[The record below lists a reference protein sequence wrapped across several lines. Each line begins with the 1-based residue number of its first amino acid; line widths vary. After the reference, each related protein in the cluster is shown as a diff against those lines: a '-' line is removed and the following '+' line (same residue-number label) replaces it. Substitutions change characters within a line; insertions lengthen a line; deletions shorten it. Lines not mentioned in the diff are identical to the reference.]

1 MRSATKRI
9 LIAGAGLTAAA
20 LFGSLPYHGSSQA
33 QGLST
38 QHHDVALVDSSDIL
52 TPETT
57 FDTTLFNDV
66 LGSGGAE
73 EQFYNS
79 VVTAD
84 GAALANTLLDTDG
97 ASPLYSGI
105 FNGAE
110 SRIFEGL
117 FVDTLASEDQV
128 NQLLGVSTADSQTA
142 ILGDL
147 TNNFFPLPTGGVEP
161 VVGTGFDGDLT
172 ALANADFAEG
182 YQDLLGY
189 LGSFTGDLGSLGSL
203 TTLLGDLTGGLD
215 LGSWAVSVPI

>member
-1 MRSATKRI
+1 MHTATKRT
-9 LIAGAGLTAAA
+9 LVAAA
-20 LFGSLPYHGSSQA
+20 ALAAAGLFGSLPYHGSQA
-33 QGLST
+33 QGVPT
-38 QHHDVALVDSSDIL
+38 VHHDVALVDSSEIL
-52 TPETT
+52 GPETT
-57 FDTTLFNDV
+57 FDTTFFNDV

-79 VVTAD
+79 VVAAD
-84 GAALANTLLDTDG
+84 GATLANTLLDTDG

-128 NQLLGVSTADSQTA
+128 NQLLGVSTSDSQAA
-142 ILGDL
+142 ILADL

-161 VVGTGFDGDLT
+161 VVGSGFDTGLT
-172 ALANADFAEG
+172 TLANADFAEG

-189 LGSFTGDLGSLGSL
+189 LGSFTGDLGGLGDLGSL
-203 TTLLGDLTGGLD
+203 GTDLTALLDGLVG
-215 LGSWAVSVPI
+215 LL